1 MFKFIFFVLVLSVF
15 AIYFSD
21 VILDSTTI
29 LTVATSSMVGALHLI
44 FQVLAVS
51 FTSMLSFYYLKLAL
65 YIGVLFFVV
74 SYILKWLTGHH
85 LMTEEDIEDEEQ
97 IIQQDFLNEKEYKTV
112 PTFIR
117 QKDIYSKQQTYD
129 LWHNLKTKHA
139 KNENIAYESNLKNN
153 KVVKNY
159 EKIIEDN
166 YLKEL
171 EEFRKNIRERK
182 RKK

>member
-1 MFKFIFFVLVLSVF
+1 MFKFIFFVLVISVF

-65 YIGVLFFVV
+65 YIGVLFFIV

-85 LMTEEDIEDEEQ
+85 LMTEEDIDEEEKNTIYDKLKEKDWKDLEDETWK
-97 IIQQDFLNEKEYKTV
+97 IKN
-112 PTFIR
+112 
-117 QKDIYSKQQTYD
+117 KDMIKLANDDSWY
-129 LWHNLKTKHA
+129 
-139 KNENIAYESNLKNN
+139 YE
-153 KVVKNY
+153 
-159 EKIIEDN
+159 
-166 YLKEL
+166 EL
-171 EEFRKNIRERK
+171 EEEDIETANARWNREYERRKNQW
-182 RKK
+182 